1 MLLINNRSRSNKTI
15 EKWHKV
21 KAIERWLKRVGGQ
34 NFGLKN
40 RAPGGF
46 AHEGGGH
53 QGVWL
58 YFLFLVNLTYLTG
71 RIFYR
76 KLYLQHIIWLYMW
89 SKFAVLKKQISP
101 SSFAYST
108 RDYGIELIISVWK
121 SFREMLHPQRRESK
135 IYQPTLHNMH
145 IIRLYHDYA

>member
-46 AHEGGGH
+46 AHEGGMTVFSFSCKFNISYRSNILSKTISAAH
-53 QGVWL
+53 YL
-58 YFLFLVNLTYLTG
+58 AICDPNL
-71 RIFYR
+71 
-76 KLYLQHIIWLYMW
+76 QC
-89 SKFAVLKKQISP
+89 
-101 SSFAYST
+101 
-108 RDYGIELIISVWK
+108 
-121 SFREMLHPQRRESK
+121 
-135 IYQPTLHNMH
+135 
-145 IIRLYHDYA
+145 